1 MDGITILSGHSRSIL
16 KKPTATAKKLMTDE
30 EYDDQ
35 LNIAESEVKIN
46 YSRINS
52 VIQDIKSKEEN
63 FSLLRDKI
71 MAEHNK

>member
-1 MDGITILSGHSRSIL
+1 MDGIAIFSGHSRSIL
-16 KKPTATAKKLMTDE
+16 RKPTAKKVMTDE

-63 FSLLRDKI
+63 FLLLRDKI
-71 MAEHNK
+71 MAEYNK